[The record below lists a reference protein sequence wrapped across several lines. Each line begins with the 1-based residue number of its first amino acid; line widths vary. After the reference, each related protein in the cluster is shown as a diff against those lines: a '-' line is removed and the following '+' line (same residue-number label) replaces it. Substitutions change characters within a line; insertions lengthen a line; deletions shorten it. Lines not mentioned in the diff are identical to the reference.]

1 MGILDILRRP
11 ATTAADLRAKL
22 DALDLGAAEAA
33 VAKAEAARRDGLLNG
48 ADDKALDRLEA
59 AVTAARRDVDRCA
72 AAREEIE
79 RRIPAL
85 ELAERDAELIAER
98 AAIEAEAD
106 AVKAA
111 FDARWPKIVAEA
123 VAMLERLDA
132 VERRAQ
138 RFHSRVHDLAF
149 SGSPPPVQGFGFP
162 IEARLGLHSGE
173 WHHGAGVR
181 RNTVLLPIP
190 NGSKG
195 WPS

>member
-1 MGILDILRRP
+1 VGLLDVLRRP
-11 ATTAADLRAKL
+11 ATTAADLKAKL

-33 VAKAEAARRDGLLNG
+33 VAKAEEARREGLLSG
-48 ADDKALDRLEA
+48 ASDKELDRLEA
-59 AVTAARRDVDRCA
+59 ALTSARRDVDRCA
-72 AAREEIE
+72 AARQEIE
-79 RRIPAL
+79 RRLPEL
-85 ELAERDAELIAER
+85 QLAERDAALIAER

-106 AVKAA
+106 AVKAE

-123 VAMLERLDA
+123 VAMLDRLDL
-132 VERRAQ
+132 VERRAE

-149 SGSPPPVQGFGFP
+149 SGSPAPVQGFGYP
-162 IEARLGLHSGE
+162 IEARLGLHSGD
-173 WHHGAGVR
+173 WHHGAGIR